1 MKIGVISADPAHE
14 NRVALTPDAV
24 KKLRKL
30 GFEVVIQSGAGQ
42 AAYYTD
48 NSYQA
53 AGASIAESSADVI
66 AAARI
71 ITTVNDLPTSITKS
85 LASSQIVIGMLDP
98 YRNTQL
104 DIYAAQ
110 GVSAFAMEL
119 LPRTLSRA
127 QNMDVLS
134 SQANLAGYKAVLLA
148 ANEYAR
154 PFPMFMTSAGTV
166 KPAKVVI
173 LGVGVAGLQAIATA
187 KRLGAVVEASDLRP
201 DAKEQVESL
210 GGKWLDVPMSA
221 DEAQKAKA
229 TGGYAW
235 TPSAQYIK
243 DQAAVVDKA
252 LSAADIVITTA
263 QIPGRQ
269 APRLVHQATLAKMKA
284 GSVLIDMAAA
294 TGGNVE
300 GSVANETIT
309 TANGVRIVGAG
320 NIPSMLAAQAS
331 DFYANNL
338 VNFITTL
345 IAPQVTTEATD
356 NNSGNSDNTAPN
368 KLALHLNMEDEIQ
381 GALAITHEGQIRLA
395 KR

>member
-1 MKIGVISADPAHE
+1 MKIGVISADITSE
-14 NRVALTPDAV
+14 SRVAITPDAV

-42 AAYYTD
+42 AAYYAD
-48 NSYQA
+48 ELYQA
-53 AGASIAESSADVI
+53 AGADIASSSTEVI
-66 AAARI
+66 TQSNI
-71 ITTVNDLPTSITKS
+71 ITTVNDLPAEATES
-85 LASSQIVIGMLDP
+85 LSSGQIVIGMLDP

-104 DIYAAQ
+104 DTYAAK
-110 GVSAFAMEL
+110 GATVFAMEL

-148 ANEYAR
+148 ANEYSR

-187 KRLGAVVEASDLRP
+187 KRLGAVVEANDLRP
-201 DAKEQVESL
+201 TAREQVESL

-221 DEAQKAKA
+221 EEAETAKS

-235 TPSAQYIK
+235 TPSEQYVK

-252 LSAADIVITTA
+252 LSNADIVITTA
-263 QIPGRQ
+263 QIPGRN
-269 APRLVHQATLAKMKA
+269 APRLVHGATLAKMKA
-284 GSVLIDMAAA
+284 GSVLIDMAAG

-300 GSVANETIT
+300 GSVPNETIT
-309 TANGVRIVGAG
+309 TDNGVRIVGAA
-320 NIPSMLAAQAS
+320 NIPSQLAAQSS
-331 DFYANNL
+331 DLYANNL

-345 IAPQVTTEATD
+345 IAPAGD
-356 NNSGNSDNTAPN
+356 DASAS
-368 KLALHLNMEDEIQ
+368 LALNLDMEDEIQ
-381 GALAITHEGQIRLA
+381 GALAVTHDSQVRLA

>member
-1 MKIGVISADPAHE
+1 MKIGVISAESASE
-14 NRVALTPDAV
+14 SRVALTPDAV

-30 GFEVVIQSGAGQ
+30 GFDVVIQSGAGQ
-42 AAYYTD
+42 ASYYAD
-48 NSYQA
+48 ELYQA
-53 AGASIAESSADVI
+53 AGADIANSSIDVVTQSQ
-66 AAARI
+66 I
-71 ITTVNDLPTSITKS
+71 ITTVNDLPTSTTAA
-85 LASSQIVIGMLDP
+85 LTAGQIIIGMLDP

-104 DIYAAQ
+104 DTYAAK
-110 GVSAFAMEL
+110 GATAFAMEL

-148 ANEYAR
+148 ANEYSR

-201 DAKEQVESL
+201 TAREQVESL

-221 DEAQKAKA
+221 EEAETAKS

-235 TPSAQYIK
+235 TPSEQYIK
-243 DQAAVVDKA
+243 DQAAIVDKA
-252 LSAADIVITTA
+252 LSNADIVITTA

-269 APRLVHQATLAKMKA
+269 APRLVHQSTIAKMKA
-284 GSVLIDMAAA
+284 GSVLIDMAAG

-300 GSVANETIT
+300 GSVPDETIT
-309 TANGVRIVGAG
+309 TSNGVRIVGAA
-320 NIPSMLAAQAS
+320 NIPSQLAAQSS
-331 DFYANNL
+331 DLYANNL

-345 IAPQVTTEATD
+345 IAPAATD
-356 NNSGNSDNTAPN
+356 DATANTM
-368 KLALHLNMEDEIQ
+368 ALNLDMEDEIQ
-381 GALAITHEGQIRLA
+381 GALAVTHDNQVRLA

>member
-1 MKIGVISADPAHE
+1 MKIGVISADVAHE
-14 NRVALTPDAV
+14 KRVALTPDAV

-30 GFEVVIQSGAGQ
+30 GFEVVIQSGAGR
-42 AAYYTD
+42 AAYYSD
-48 NSYQA
+48 DSYQA
-53 AGASIAESSADVI
+53 AGASIAGSSSDVI
-66 AAARI
+66 ADARI
-71 ITTVNDLPTSITKS
+71 ITTVNDLPTTMIDS
-85 LASSQIVIGMLDP
+85 LASGQIVIGMLDP

-104 DIYAAQ
+104 DTYAAQ

-148 ANEYAR
+148 ANEYSR

-166 KPAKVVI
+166 KPAKLVV

-201 DAKEQVESL
+201 AAKEQVESL
-210 GGKWLDVPMSA
+210 GGKWLDVPMSE

-235 TPSAQYIK
+235 TPSEQYMK
-243 DQAAVVDKA
+243 DQSAVVDKA
-252 LSAADIVITTA
+252 LSGADIVITTA

-269 APRLVHQATLAKMKA
+269 APRLVHKTTLDKMRA
-284 GSVLIDMAAA
+284 GSVLIDMAAG

-300 GSVANETIT
+300 GSVADETIT

-320 NIPSMLAAQAS
+320 NIPSMLAAQSS

-345 IAPQVTTEATD
+345 ITADPND
-356 NNSGNSDNTAPN
+356 NSDNASSS
-368 KLALHLNMEDEIQ
+368 KLTLHLDMEDEIQ
-381 GALAITHEGQIRLA
+381 GALAVTHDGQVRLA

>member
-1 MKIGVISADPAHE
+1 MKIGVISAESASE
-14 NRVALTPDAV
+14 SRVALTPDAV

-42 AAYYTD
+42 ASYYAD
-48 NSYQA
+48 ELYQA
-53 AGASIAESSADVI
+53 AGADIANSSIDVVTQTQ
-66 AAARI
+66 I
-71 ITTVNDLPTSITKS
+71 ITTVNDLPTSTTAS
-85 LASSQIVIGMLDP
+85 LTSGQIIIGMLDP

-104 DIYAAQ
+104 DTYAAK
-110 GVSAFAMEL
+110 GATAFAMEL

-148 ANEYAR
+148 ANEYSR

-201 DAKEQVESL
+201 TAREQVESL

-221 DEAQKAKA
+221 EEAETAKS

-235 TPSAQYIK
+235 TPSEQYIK
-243 DQAAVVDKA
+243 DQAAIVDKA
-252 LSAADIVITTA
+252 LSNADIVITTA

-269 APRLVHQATLAKMKA
+269 APRLVHQSTIAKMKA
-284 GSVLIDMAAA
+284 GSVLIDMAAG

-300 GSVANETIT
+300 GSVPDETIT
-309 TANGVRIVGAG
+309 TSNGVRIVGAA
-320 NIPSMLAAQAS
+320 NIPSQLAAQSS
-331 DFYANNL
+331 DLYANNL

-345 IAPQVTTEATD
+345 IAPTATD
-356 NNSGNSDNTAPN
+356 DATANTM
-368 KLALHLNMEDEIQ
+368 ALNLDMEDEIQ
-381 GALAITHEGQIRLA
+381 GALAVTHDNQVRLA

>member
-1 MKIGVISADPAHE
+1 MKIGVISADSASE
-14 NRVALTPDAV
+14 KRVALTPDAV

-42 AAYYTD
+42 AAYYAD
-48 NSYQA
+48 ELYQA
-53 AGASIAESSADVI
+53 AGADIANSSTEVVNQAQ
-66 AAARI
+66 I
-71 ITTVNDLPTSITKS
+71 ITTVNDLPAAVTEHLT
-85 LASSQIVIGMLDP
+85 AGQVVICMLDP
-98 YRNTQL
+98 YRNSQL
-104 DIYAAQ
+104 DTYAAK
-110 GVSAFAMEL
+110 GATVFAMEL

-148 ANEYAR
+148 ANEYSR

-201 DAKEQVESL
+201 AAKEQVESL
-210 GGKWLDVPMSA
+210 GGKWLDVPMSE

-235 TPSAQYIK
+235 TPSEQYIK

-252 LSAADIVITTA
+252 LSNADIVITTA
-263 QIPGRQ
+263 QIPGRN
-269 APRLVHQATLAKMKA
+269 APRLVHRATLAKMKA
-284 GSVLIDMAAA
+284 GSVLIDMAAG

-300 GSVANETIT
+300 GSVPDETIT
-309 TANGVRIVGAG
+309 TANGVRIVGAA
-320 NIPSMLAAQAS
+320 NIPSQLAAQSS
-331 DFYANNL
+331 DLYANNL

-345 IAPQVTTEATD
+345 MAPAAKDDASAKT
-356 NNSGNSDNTAPN
+356 
-368 KLALHLNMEDEIQ
+368 LALNLDMNDEIQ
-381 GALAITHEGQIRLA
+381 GALAVTHDNQVRLA

>member
-1 MKIGVISADPAHE
+1 MKIGVISAESASE
-14 NRVALTPDAV
+14 SRVALTPDAV

-42 AAYYTD
+42 ASYYAD
-48 NSYQA
+48 ELYQA
-53 AGASIAESSADVI
+53 AGADIANSSIDVVTQSQ
-66 AAARI
+66 I
-71 ITTVNDLPTSITKS
+71 ITTVNDLPTSTTAS
-85 LASSQIVIGMLDP
+85 LTSGQIVIGMLDP

-104 DIYAAQ
+104 DTYAVKGAT
-110 GVSAFAMEL
+110 AFAMEL

-148 ANEYAR
+148 ANEYSR

-201 DAKEQVESL
+201 TAREQVESL

-221 DEAQKAKA
+221 EEAETAKS

-235 TPSAQYIK
+235 TPSEQYIK
-243 DQAAVVDKA
+243 DQAAIVDKA
-252 LSAADIVITTA
+252 LSNADIVITTA

-269 APRLVHQATLAKMKA
+269 APRLVHQSTIAKMKA
-284 GSVLIDMAAA
+284 GSVLIDMAAG

-300 GSVANETIT
+300 GSVPDETIT
-309 TANGVRIVGAG
+309 TSNGVRIVGAA
-320 NIPSMLAAQAS
+320 NIPSQLAAQSS
-331 DFYANNL
+331 DLYANNL

-345 IAPQVTTEATD
+345 IAPAATD
-356 NNSGNSDNTAPN
+356 DATANTM
-368 KLALHLNMEDEIQ
+368 ALNLDMEDEIQ
-381 GALAITHEGQIRLA
+381 GALAVTHNNQVRLA

>member
-1 MKIGVISADPAHE
+1 MKIGVISADSASE
-14 NRVALTPDAV
+14 KRVALTPDAV

-42 AAYYTD
+42 AAYYAD
-48 NSYQA
+48 ELYQA
-53 AGASIAESSADVI
+53 AGADIANSSTEVVNQAQ
-66 AAARI
+66 I
-71 ITTVNDLPTSITKS
+71 ITTVNDLPAAVTEHLT
-85 LASSQIVIGMLDP
+85 ACQVVIGMLDP
-98 YRNTQL
+98 YRNSQL
-104 DIYAAQ
+104 DTYAAK
-110 GVSAFAMEL
+110 GATVFAMEL

-148 ANEYAR
+148 ANEYSR

-201 DAKEQVESL
+201 AAKEQVESL
-210 GGKWLDVPMSA
+210 GGKWLDVPMSE

-235 TPSAQYIK
+235 TPSEQYIK

-252 LSAADIVITTA
+252 LSNADIVITTA
-263 QIPGRQ
+263 QIPGRN
-269 APRLVHQATLAKMKA
+269 APRLVHGATLAKMKA
-284 GSVLIDMAAA
+284 GSVLIDMAAG

-300 GSVANETIT
+300 GSVPDETIT
-309 TANGVRIVGAG
+309 TANGVRIVGAA
-320 NIPSMLAAQAS
+320 NIPSQLAAQSS
-331 DFYANNL
+331 DLYANNL

-345 IAPQVTTEATD
+345 MAPAAKDDASAKT
-356 NNSGNSDNTAPN
+356 
-368 KLALHLNMEDEIQ
+368 LALNLDMNDEIQ
-381 GALAITHEGQIRLA
+381 GALAVTHDNQVRLA

>member
-1 MKIGVISADPAHE
+1 MKIGVISAESASE
-14 NRVALTPDAV
+14 SRVALTPDAV

-42 AAYYTD
+42 ASYYAD
-48 NSYQA
+48 ELYQA
-53 AGASIAESSADVI
+53 AGADIANSSIDVVTQSQ
-66 AAARI
+66 I
-71 ITTVNDLPTSITKS
+71 ITTVNDLPTSTTAS
-85 LASSQIVIGMLDP
+85 LTSGQIVIGMLDP

-104 DIYAAQ
+104 DTYAAK
-110 GVSAFAMEL
+110 GATAFAMEL

-148 ANEYAR
+148 ANEYSR

-201 DAKEQVESL
+201 TAREQVESL

-221 DEAQKAKA
+221 EEAETAKS

-235 TPSAQYIK
+235 TPSEQYIK
-243 DQAAVVDKA
+243 DQAAIVDKA
-252 LSAADIVITTA
+252 LSNADIVITTA

-269 APRLVHQATLAKMKA
+269 APRLVHQSTIAKMKA
-284 GSVLIDMAAA
+284 GSVLIDMAAG

-300 GSVANETIT
+300 GSVPDETIT
-309 TANGVRIVGAG
+309 TSNGVRIVGAA
-320 NIPSMLAAQAS
+320 NIPSQLAAQSS
-331 DFYANNL
+331 DLYANNL

-345 IAPQVTTEATD
+345 IAPAATD
-356 NNSGNSDNTAPN
+356 DATANTM
-368 KLALHLNMEDEIQ
+368 ALNLDMEDEIQ
-381 GALAITHEGQIRLA
+381 GALAVTHNNQVRLA

>member
-1 MKIGVISADPAHE
+1 MKIGVISADSASE
-14 NRVALTPDAV
+14 KRVALTPDAV

-42 AAYYTD
+42 AAYYAD
-48 NSYQA
+48 ELYQA
-53 AGASIAESSADVI
+53 AGADIANSSTEVVKQAQ
-66 AAARI
+66 I
-71 ITTVNDLPTSITKS
+71 ITTVNDLPAAVTEYLT
-85 LASSQIVIGMLDP
+85 AGQVVIGMLDP
-98 YRNTQL
+98 YRNSQL
-104 DIYAAQ
+104 DTYAAK
-110 GVSAFAMEL
+110 GATVFAMEL

-148 ANEYAR
+148 ANEYSR

-201 DAKEQVESL
+201 AAKEQVESL
-210 GGKWLDVPMSA
+210 GGKWLDVPMSE

-235 TPSAQYIK
+235 TPSEQYIK

-252 LSAADIVITTA
+252 LSNADIVITTA
-263 QIPGRQ
+263 QIPGRN
-269 APRLVHQATLAKMKA
+269 APRLVHGATLAKMKA
-284 GSVLIDMAAA
+284 GSVLIDMAAG

-300 GSVANETIT
+300 GSVPDETIIT
-309 TANGVRIVGAG
+309 PNGVRIVGAA
-320 NIPSMLAAQAS
+320 NIPSQLAAQSS
-331 DFYANNL
+331 DLYANNL

-345 IAPQVTTEATD
+345 MAPAAKDDASAKT
-356 NNSGNSDNTAPN
+356 
-368 KLALHLNMEDEIQ
+368 LALNLDMNDEIQ
-381 GALAITHEGQIRLA
+381 GALAVTHDNQVRLA

>member
-1 MKIGVISADPAHE
+1 MKIGVISADSTQE
-14 NRVALTPDAV
+14 SRVALTPDAV

-30 GFEVVIQSGAGQ
+30 GFEVIIQSGAGQ

-48 NSYQA
+48 ESYQA
-53 AGASIAESSADVI
+53 AGADIANSSSDVVNQ
-66 AAARI
+66 AQI
-71 ITTVNDLPTSITKS
+71 ITTVHDLP
-85 LASSQIVIGMLDP
+85 ASVTEQLTTGQIVIGMLDP

-104 DIYAAQ
+104 ETYAAK
-110 GVSAFAMEL
+110 GATAYAMEL

-134 SQANLAGYKAVLLA
+134 SQANLAGYKAVLIA
-148 ANEYAR
+148 ANEYSR

-201 DAKEQVESL
+201 TAREQVESL
-210 GGKWLDVPMSA
+210 GGKWLEVPMSA
-221 DEAQKAKA
+221 EEAEKAKS

-235 TPSAQYIK
+235 TPSKQYMK
-243 DQAAVVDKA
+243 DQATVVDKA

-269 APRLVHQATLAKMKA
+269 APRLVHKATLDKMKA
-284 GSVLIDMAAA
+284 GSVLIDMAAG

-300 GSVANETIT
+300 GVIADQTIT
-309 TANGVRIVGAG
+309 TDNGVRIVGAA
-320 NIPSMLAAQAS
+320 NIPSQLAAQSS
-331 DFYANNL
+331 DLYANNL

-345 IAPQVTTEATD
+345 IAKDKADTTEKT
-356 NNSGNSDNTAPN
+356 STETMSNTPN
-368 KLALHLNMEDEIQ
+368 TLALHLDMDDEIQ
-381 GALAITHEGQIRLA
+381 GALAVTHEGQVRLA

>member
-1 MKIGVISADPAHE
+1 MKIGVISADAAHE
-14 NRVALTPDAV
+14 SRVALTPDAV

-30 GFEVVIQSGAGQ
+30 GFEVIVQSGAGQ

-48 NSYQA
+48 DSYQA
-53 AGASIAESSADVI
+53 AGAEIANSSEEVVSQSQ
-66 AAARI
+66 I
-71 ITTVNDLPTSITKS
+71 ITTVNDLPAATTNH
-85 LASSQIVIGMLDP
+85 LTTGQIVVGMLDP

-104 DIYAAQ
+104 DTYAAK
-110 GVSAFAMEL
+110 GATVFAMEL

-134 SQANLAGYKAVLLA
+134 SQANLAGYKAVLMA
-148 ANEYAR
+148 ANEYSR

-201 DAKEQVESL
+201 TAREQVESL
-210 GGKWLDVPMSA
+210 GGKWLDVPMSEE
-221 DEAQKAKA
+221 EAQKAKA

-235 TPSAQYIK
+235 TPSEQYMK
-243 DQAAVVDKA
+243 DQSAVVDKA
-252 LSAADIVITTA
+252 LSGADIVITTA

-269 APRLVHQATLAKMKA
+269 APRLVHKATLDKMKA
-284 GSVLIDMAAA
+284 GSVLIDMAAG

-300 GSVANETIT
+300 GNVADQTIT
-309 TANGVRIVGAG
+309 TDNGVRIVGAA
-320 NIPSMLAAQAS
+320 NIPSMLAAQSS
-331 DFYANNL
+331 DLYANNL
-338 VNFITTL
+338 VNFIATL
-345 IAPQVTTEATD
+345 IASNDATEATD
-356 NNSGNSDNTAPN
+356 NAASN
-368 KLALHLNMEDEIQ
+368 KLALHLDMEDEIQ
-381 GALAITHEGQIRLA
+381 GALAVTHEGQVRLS

>member
-1 MKIGVISADPAHE
+1 MKIGVISADTASE
-14 NRVALTPDAV
+14 SRVALTPDAV

-42 AAYYTD
+42 AAYYAD
-48 NSYQA
+48 ELYQA
-53 AGASIAESSADVI
+53 AGADITNSSTEVI
-66 AAARI
+66 TQSRI
-71 ITTVNDLPTSITKS
+71 ITTVNDLPSEATAN
-85 LASSQIVIGMLDP
+85 LSSDQVVIGMLDP

-104 DIYAAQ
+104 DTYAAK
-110 GVSAFAMEL
+110 GATAFAMEL

-148 ANEYAR
+148 ANEYSR

-166 KPAKVVI
+166 KPAKVVV

-201 DAKEQVESL
+201 AAKEQVESL
-210 GGKWLDVPMSA
+210 GGKWLDVPMSEE
-221 DEAQKAKA
+221 EAQKAKA

-235 TPSAQYIK
+235 TPSEQYIK

-252 LSAADIVITTA
+252 LSNADIVITTA
-263 QIPGRQ
+263 QIPGRN
-269 APRLVHQATLAKMKA
+269 APRLVHAATLTKMKA
-284 GSVLIDMAAA
+284 GSVLIDMAAG

-300 GSVANETIT
+300 GSVPNDTIT
-309 TANGVRIVGAG
+309 TENGVRIVGAA
-320 NIPSMLAAQAS
+320 NIPSMLAAQSS
-331 DFYANNL
+331 DLYANNL

-345 IAPQVTTEATD
+345 IAPAGD
-356 NNSGNSDNTAPN
+356 DAAANDLS
-368 KLALHLNMEDEIQ
+368 LNLDMEDEIQ
-381 GALAITHEGQIRLA
+381 GALAVTHDGQVRLA

>member
-1 MKIGVISADPAHE
+1 MKIGVISVDSTTE
-14 NRVALTPDAV
+14 SRVALTPDAV
-24 KKLRKL
+24 KKLRRH
-30 GFEVVIQSGAGQ
+30 GFEVVVQSGAGL

-48 NSYQA
+48 DNYQT
-53 AGASIAESSADVI
+53 AGADIASSSAEVVEQSQ
-66 AAARI
+66 I
-71 ITTVNDLPTSITKS
+71 ITTISDLPAELTETLKPK
-85 LASSQIVIGMLDP
+85 QIVVGMLDP

-104 DIYAAQ
+104 ETYATKGAT
-110 GVSAFAMEL
+110 VFAMEL

-148 ANEYAR
+148 ANEYSR

-201 DAKEQVESL
+201 SAREQVESL
-210 GGKWLDVPMSA
+210 GGKWLDVPMSEE
-221 DEAQKAKA
+221 EAQKAKA

-235 TPSAQYIK
+235 TPSEQYMK

-252 LSAADIVITTA
+252 LSGADIVITTA
-263 QIPGRQ
+263 QIPGRD
-269 APRLVHQATLAKMKA
+269 APRLVHKTTLDKMKA
-284 GSVLIDMAAA
+284 GSVLIDMAAG

-300 GSVANETIT
+300 GAVANETVT
-309 TANGVRIVGAG
+309 TDNGVRIVGAA
-320 NIPSMLAAQAS
+320 NIPSMLAAQSS
-331 DFYANNL
+331 DLYANNL

-345 IAPQVTTEATD
+345 IAEDDA
-356 NNSGNSDNTAPN
+356 NNDAAPN
-368 KLALHLNMEDEIQ
+368 QLALHLDMEDEIQ
-381 GALAITHEGQIRLA
+381 GALAVTHEGQVRLA

>member
-1 MKIGVISADPAHE
+1 MKIGVISAESASE
-14 NRVALTPDAV
+14 SRVALTPDAV

-42 AAYYTD
+42 ASYYAD
-48 NSYQA
+48 ELYQA
-53 AGASIAESSADVI
+53 AGAGIANSSIDVVTQSQ
-66 AAARI
+66 I
-71 ITTVNDLPTSITKS
+71 ITTVNDLPTSTTAS
-85 LASSQIVIGMLDP
+85 LTSGQIVIGMLDP

-104 DIYAAQ
+104 DTYAAK
-110 GVSAFAMEL
+110 GATAFAMEL

-148 ANEYAR
+148 ANEYSR

-201 DAKEQVESL
+201 TAREQVESL

-221 DEAQKAKA
+221 EEAETAKS

-235 TPSAQYIK
+235 TPSEQYIK
-243 DQAAVVDKA
+243 DQAAIVDKA
-252 LSAADIVITTA
+252 LSNADIVITTA

-269 APRLVHQATLAKMKA
+269 APRLVHQSTIAKMKA
-284 GSVLIDMAAA
+284 GSVLIDMAAG

-300 GSVANETIT
+300 GSVPDETIT
-309 TANGVRIVGAG
+309 TSNGVRIVGAA
-320 NIPSMLAAQAS
+320 NIPSQLAAQSS
-331 DFYANNL
+331 DLYANNL

-345 IAPQVTTEATD
+345 IAPAATD
-356 NNSGNSDNTAPN
+356 DATANTM
-368 KLALHLNMEDEIQ
+368 ALNLDMEDEIQ
-381 GALAITHEGQIRLA
+381 GALAVTHDNQVRLA

>member
-1 MKIGVISADPAHE
+1 MKIGVISADITSE
-14 NRVALTPDAV
+14 SRVAITPDAV

-30 GFEVVIQSGAGQ
+30 GFEVIIQSGAGQ
-42 AAYYTD
+42 AAYYAD
-48 NSYQA
+48 ELYQA
-53 AGASIAESSADVI
+53 AGADIASSRTEVI
-66 AAARI
+66 TQSKI
-71 ITTVNDLPTSITKS
+71 ITTVNDLPAEATES
-85 LASSQIVIGMLDP
+85 LSSGQIVIGMLDP

-104 DIYAAQ
+104 DTYAAK
-110 GVSAFAMEL
+110 GATVFAMEL

-148 ANEYAR
+148 ANEYSR

-201 DAKEQVESL
+201 TAREQVESL

-221 DEAQKAKA
+221 EEAETAKS

-235 TPSAQYIK
+235 TPSEQYVK

-252 LSAADIVITTA
+252 LSNADIVITTA
-263 QIPGRQ
+263 QIPGRN
-269 APRLVHQATLAKMKA
+269 APRLVHGATLAKMKA
-284 GSVLIDMAAA
+284 GSVLIDMAAG

-300 GSVANETIT
+300 GSVPNETIT
-309 TANGVRIVGAG
+309 TDNGVRIVGAA
-320 NIPSMLAAQAS
+320 NIPSMLAAQSS
-331 DFYANNL
+331 DLYANNL

-345 IAPQVTTEATD
+345 IAPTGDDA
-356 NNSGNSDNTAPN
+356 SAS
-368 KLALHLNMEDEIQ
+368 LALNLDMEDEIQ
-381 GALAITHEGQIRLA
+381 GALAVTHDSQVRLA

>member
-1 MKIGVISADPAHE
+1 MKIGVISADITSE
-14 NRVALTPDAV
+14 SRVAITPDAV

-42 AAYYTD
+42 AAYYAD
-48 NSYQA
+48 ELYQA
-53 AGASIAESSADVI
+53 AGADIASSRTEVI
-66 AAARI
+66 TQSKI
-71 ITTVNDLPTSITKS
+71 ITTVNDLPAEATES
-85 LASSQIVIGMLDP
+85 LSSGQIVIGMLDP

-104 DIYAAQ
+104 DTYAAK
-110 GVSAFAMEL
+110 GATVFAMEL

-148 ANEYAR
+148 ANEYSR

-201 DAKEQVESL
+201 TAREQVESL

-221 DEAQKAKA
+221 EEAETAKS

-235 TPSAQYIK
+235 TPSEQYVK

-252 LSAADIVITTA
+252 LSNADIIITTA
-263 QIPGRQ
+263 QIPGRN
-269 APRLVHQATLAKMKA
+269 APRLVHGATLAKMKA
-284 GSVLIDMAAA
+284 GSVLIDMAAG

-300 GSVANETIT
+300 GSVPNETIT
-309 TANGVRIVGAG
+309 TDNGVRIVGAA
-320 NIPSMLAAQAS
+320 NIPSMLAAQSS
-331 DFYANNL
+331 DLYANNL

-345 IAPQVTTEATD
+345 IAPAGD
-356 NNSGNSDNTAPN
+356 DASAS
-368 KLALHLNMEDEIQ
+368 LALNVDMEDEIQ
-381 GALAITHEGQIRLA
+381 GALAVTHDSQVRLA

>member
-1 MKIGVISADPAHE
+1 MKIGVISAESASE
-14 NRVALTPDAV
+14 SRVALTPDAV

-42 AAYYTD
+42 ASYYAD
-48 NSYQA
+48 ELYQA
-53 AGASIAESSADVI
+53 AGADIANSSIDVVTQSQ
-66 AAARI
+66 I
-71 ITTVNDLPTSITKS
+71 ITTVNDLPTSTTAS
-85 LASSQIVIGMLDP
+85 LTSGQIIIGMLDP

-104 DIYAAQ
+104 DTYAAK
-110 GVSAFAMEL
+110 GATAFAMEL

-148 ANEYAR
+148 ANEYSR

-201 DAKEQVESL
+201 TAREQVESL

-221 DEAQKAKA
+221 EEAETAKS

-235 TPSAQYIK
+235 TPSEQYIK
-243 DQAAVVDKA
+243 DQAAIVDKA
-252 LSAADIVITTA
+252 LSNADIVITTA

-269 APRLVHQATLAKMKA
+269 APRLVHQSTIAKMKA
-284 GSVLIDMAAA
+284 GSVLIDMAAG

-300 GSVANETIT
+300 GSVPDETIT
-309 TANGVRIVGAG
+309 TSNGVRIVGAA
-320 NIPSMLAAQAS
+320 NIPSQLAAQSS
-331 DFYANNL
+331 DLYANNL

-345 IAPQVTTEATD
+345 IAPTATD
-356 NNSGNSDNTAPN
+356 DATANTM
-368 KLALHLNMEDEIQ
+368 ALNLDMEDEIQ
-381 GALAITHEGQIRLA
+381 GALAVTHDNQVRLA

>member
-1 MKIGVISADPAHE
+1 MKIGVISADSASE
-14 NRVALTPDAV
+14 SRVALTPDAV

-42 AAYYTD
+42 ASYYAD
-48 NSYQA
+48 ELYQA
-53 AGASIAESSADVI
+53 AGADIANSSIDVVTQSQ
-66 AAARI
+66 I
-71 ITTVNDLPTSITKS
+71 ITTVNDLPTSTTAS
-85 LASSQIVIGMLDP
+85 LTSGQIVIGMLDP

-104 DIYAAQ
+104 DTYAAK
-110 GVSAFAMEL
+110 GATAFAMEL

-148 ANEYAR
+148 ANEYSR

-201 DAKEQVESL
+201 TAREQVESL

-221 DEAQKAKA
+221 EEAETAKS

-235 TPSAQYIK
+235 TPSEQYIK
-243 DQAAVVDKA
+243 DQAAIVDKA
-252 LSAADIVITTA
+252 LSNADIVITTA

-269 APRLVHQATLAKMKA
+269 APRLVHQSTIAKMKA
-284 GSVLIDMAAA
+284 GSVLIDMAAG

-300 GSVANETIT
+300 GSVPDKTIT
-309 TANGVRIVGAG
+309 TSNGVRIVGAA
-320 NIPSMLAAQAS
+320 NIPSQLAAQSS
-331 DFYANNL
+331 DLYANNL

-345 IAPQVTTEATD
+345 IAPAATD
-356 NNSGNSDNTAPN
+356 DATANTM
-368 KLALHLNMEDEIQ
+368 ALNLDMEDEIQ
-381 GALAITHEGQIRLA
+381 GALAVTHDNQVRLA

>member
-1 MKIGVISADPAHE
+1 MKIGVISADTSHE
-14 NRVALTPDAV
+14 SRVAITPDAV

-30 GFEVVIQSGAGQ
+30 GFEVIVQSGAGV
-42 AAYYTD
+42 ASYYSD
-48 NSYQA
+48 ESYQA
-53 AGASIAESSADVI
+53 AGATIVADSATMISDS
-66 AAARI
+66 RI
-71 ITTVNDLPTSITKS
+71 ITTVNDLPAEMVDHLTSH
-85 LASSQIVIGMLDP
+85 QIVIGMLDP

-104 DIYAAQ
+104 DNYATK
-110 GVSAFAMEL
+110 GVTAYAMEL

-134 SQANLAGYKAVLLA
+134 SQANLAGYKAVLMA
-148 ANEYAR
+148 ANEYSR

-201 DAKEQVESL
+201 TAREQVESL
-210 GGKWLDVPMSA
+210 GGKWLDVPMSEE
-221 DEAQKAKA
+221 EAQKAKS

-235 TPSAQYIK
+235 TPSEQYMT

-269 APRLVHQATLAKMKA
+269 APRLVHKTTLDKMKA
-284 GSVLIDMAAA
+284 GSVLIDMAAG

-300 GSVANETIT
+300 GSVPDQTVT
-309 TANGVRIVGAG
+309 TDNGVRIVGAA
-320 NIPSMLAAQAS
+320 NIPSQLAAQSS
-331 DFYANNL
+331 DLYANNL

-345 IAPQVTTEATD
+345 IQKPSQEDA
-356 NNSGNSDNTAPN
+356 SSDAI
-368 KLALHLNMEDEIQ
+368 ALHLDMEDEIQ
-381 GALAITHEGQIRLA
+381 GALAVTHDGQVRLA
-395 KR
+395 RR

>member
-1 MKIGVISADPAHE
+1 MKIGVISADSASE
-14 NRVALTPDAV
+14 SRVAITPDAV

-30 GFEVVIQSGAGQ
+30 GFEVVIQSNAGQ
-42 AAYYTD
+42 AAYYAD
-48 NSYQA
+48 ELYQA
-53 AGASIAESSADVI
+53 AGADIASSSAEVI
-66 AAARI
+66 TQSQI
-71 ITTVNDLPTSITKS
+71 ITTVNDLSAEAIDG
-85 LASSQIVIGMLDP
+85 LSSGQIVIGMLDP

-104 DIYAAQ
+104 DSYAAK
-110 GVSAFAMEL
+110 GATAFAMEL

-148 ANEYAR
+148 ANEYSR

-201 DAKEQVESL
+201 TAREQVESL

-221 DEAQKAKA
+221 EEAETAKS

-235 TPSAQYIK
+235 TPSEQYVK

-252 LSAADIVITTA
+252 LSNADIVITTA
-263 QIPGRQ
+263 QIPGRN
-269 APRLVHQATLAKMKA
+269 APRLVHGATLAKMKA
-284 GSVLIDMAAA
+284 GSVLIDMAAG

-300 GSVANETIT
+300 GSVPNETIT
-309 TANGVRIVGAG
+309 TDNGVRIVGAA
-320 NIPSMLAAQAS
+320 NIPSQLAAQSS
-331 DFYANNL
+331 DLYANNL

-345 IAPQVTTEATD
+345 IAPAGDDASAT
-356 NNSGNSDNTAPN
+356 N
-368 KLALHLNMEDEIQ
+368 LALNLDMEDEIQ
-381 GALAITHEGQIRLA
+381 GALAVTHEGQVRLA

>member
-1 MKIGVISADPAHE
+1 MKIGVISADSTQE

-24 KKLRKL
+24 KKLQKL
-30 GFEVVIQSGAGQ
+30 GCAVVIQSGAGLG
-42 AAYYTD
+42 AYYTD
-48 NSYQA
+48 ARYQE
-53 AGASIAESSADVI
+53 AGASIAQTSEEVIASAD
-66 AAARI
+66 I
-71 ITTVNDLPTSITKS
+71 ITVVNDLPANMAQTMQSGQ
-85 LASSQIVIGMLDP
+85 LLIGMLDP

-104 DIYAAQ
+104 DTYSAR

-148 ANEYAR
+148 ANEYSR

-166 KPAKVVI
+166 KPAKVII

-201 DAKEQVESL
+201 AAREQVESL
-210 GGKWLDVPMSA
+210 GGKWLDVPMSEE
-221 DEAQKAKA
+221 EAQQAKA

-252 LSAADIVITTA
+252 LRAADIVITTA

-269 APRLVHQATLAKMKA
+269 APKLVHQDTLDNMKA
-284 GSVLIDMAAA
+284 GAVLVDMAAA
-294 TGGNVE
+294 TGGNVA
-300 GSVANETIT
+300 GCIAYETVT
-309 TANGVRIVGAG
+309 TDNGVRIVGAA
-320 NIPSMLAAQAS
+320 NIPSMLAAQSS
-331 DFYANNL
+331 DLYANNL

-345 IAPQVTTEATD
+345 IKRAEADNASEQAAPT
-356 NNSGNSDNTAPN
+356 
-368 KLALHLNMEDEIQ
+368 LHLDMDDEIQ
-381 GALAITHEGQIRLA
+381 GALAVTHDGQVRLQQ
-395 KR
+395 R

>member
-1 MKIGVISADPAHE
+1 MRIGVISADVASE
-14 NRVALTPDAV
+14 SRVALTPDAV

-30 GFEVVIQSGAGQ
+30 GFDVVIQSGAGQ
-42 AAYYTD
+42 GAYYAD
-48 NSYQA
+48 EMYQA
-53 AGASIAESSADVI
+53 AGADIASSSTEVVTQSQ
-66 AAARI
+66 I
-71 ITTVNDLPTSITKS
+71 ITTVNDLSAAVTES
-85 LASSQIVIGMLDP
+85 LTAGQIVIGMLDP

-104 DIYAAQ
+104 DTYAAK
-110 GVSAFAMEL
+110 GATAFAMEL

-148 ANEYAR
+148 ANEYSR

-201 DAKEQVESL
+201 TAREQVESL

-221 DEAQKAKA
+221 EEAETAKS

-235 TPSAQYIK
+235 TPSAQYIE
-243 DQAAVVDKA
+243 DQAAIVDKA
-252 LSAADIVITTA
+252 LSNADIVITTA

-269 APRLVHQATLAKMKA
+269 APRLVHKATLAKMKA
-284 GSVLIDMAAA
+284 GSVLIDMAAG

-300 GSVANETIT
+300 GSVPNETII
-309 TANGVRIVGAG
+309 TANGVRIVGAA
-320 NIPSMLAAQAS
+320 NIPSQLAAQSS
-331 DFYANNL
+331 DLYANNL

-345 IAPQVTTEATD
+345 IAPA
-356 NNSGNSDNTAPN
+356 SGDASANDASPN
-368 KLALHLNMEDEIQ
+368 LALNLDMEDEIQ
-381 GALAITHEGQIRLA
+381 GALAVTHDSQVRLV

>member
-1 MKIGVISADPAHE
+1 MKIGVISAESASE
-14 NRVALTPDAV
+14 SRVALTPDAV

-42 AAYYTD
+42 ASYYAD
-48 NSYQA
+48 ELYQA
-53 AGASIAESSADVI
+53 AGADIANSSIDVVTQSQ
-66 AAARI
+66 I
-71 ITTVNDLPTSITKS
+71 ITTVNDLPTSTTAS
-85 LASSQIVIGMLDP
+85 LTSGQIIIGMLDP

-104 DIYAAQ
+104 DTYAAK
-110 GVSAFAMEL
+110 GATAFAMEL

-148 ANEYAR
+148 ANEYSR

-201 DAKEQVESL
+201 TAREQVESL

-221 DEAQKAKA
+221 EEAETAKS

-235 TPSAQYIK
+235 TPSEQYIK
-243 DQAAVVDKA
+243 DQAAIVDKA
-252 LSAADIVITTA
+252 LSNADIVITTA

-269 APRLVHQATLAKMKA
+269 APRLVHQSTIAKMKA
-284 GSVLIDMAAA
+284 GSVLIDMAAG

-300 GSVANETIT
+300 GSVPDETIT
-309 TANGVRIVGAG
+309 TSNGVRIVGAA
-320 NIPSMLAAQAS
+320 NIPSQLAAQSS
-331 DFYANNL
+331 DLYANNL

-345 IAPQVTTEATD
+345 IAPAATD
-356 NNSGNSDNTAPN
+356 DATANTT
-368 KLALHLNMEDEIQ
+368 ALNLDMEDEIQ
-381 GALAITHEGQIRLA
+381 GALAVTHENQVRLA

>member
-1 MKIGVISADPAHE
+1 MKIGVISADTASE
-14 NRVALTPDAV
+14 SRVALTPDAV

-42 AAYYTD
+42 AAYYAD
-48 NSYQA
+48 ELYQA
-53 AGASIAESSADVI
+53 AGADIANSSTEVI
-66 AAARI
+66 TQSRI
-71 ITTVNDLPTSITKS
+71 ITTVNDLPSETTAN
-85 LASSQIVIGMLDP
+85 LSSGQVVVGMLDP

-104 DIYAAQ
+104 DTYAAK
-110 GVSAFAMEL
+110 GATAFAMEL

-148 ANEYAR
+148 ANEYSR

-201 DAKEQVESL
+201 AAKEQVESL
-210 GGKWLDVPMSA
+210 GGKWLDVPMSE

-235 TPSAQYIK
+235 TPSEQYIK

-252 LSAADIVITTA
+252 LSNADIVITTA
-263 QIPGRQ
+263 QIPGRN
-269 APRLVHQATLAKMKA
+269 APRLVHEATLTKMKA
-284 GSVLIDMAAA
+284 GSVLIDMAAG

-300 GSVANETIT
+300 GSVPNDTIT
-309 TANGVRIVGAG
+309 TENGVRIVGAA
-320 NIPSMLAAQAS
+320 NIPSMLAAQSS
-331 DFYANNL
+331 DLYANNL

-345 IAPQVTTEATD
+345 
-356 NNSGNSDNTAPN
+356 TAPAGDEAAAN
-368 KLALHLNMEDEIQ
+368 DLSLNLDMEDEIQ
-381 GALAITHEGQIRLA
+381 GALAVTHDSQVRLA

>member
-1 MKIGVISADPAHE
+1 MRIGVISADVASE
-14 NRVALTPDAV
+14 SRVALTPDAV

-30 GFEVVIQSGAGQ
+30 GFDVVIQSGAGQ
-42 AAYYTD
+42 GAYYAD
-48 NSYQA
+48 EMYQA
-53 AGASIAESSADVI
+53 VGADIANSSTEVVTQSQ
-66 AAARI
+66 I
-71 ITTVNDLPTSITKS
+71 ITTVNDLSAAVTES
-85 LASSQIVIGMLDP
+85 LTAGQIVIGMLDP

-104 DIYAAQ
+104 DTYAAK
-110 GVSAFAMEL
+110 GATAFAMEL

-148 ANEYAR
+148 ANEYSR

-201 DAKEQVESL
+201 TAREQVESL
-210 GGKWLDVPMSA
+210 GGKWLDVPMST
-221 DEAQKAKA
+221 EESETAKS

-243 DQAAVVDKA
+243 DQAAIVDKA
-252 LSAADIVITTA
+252 LSHADIVITTA
-263 QIPGRQ
+263 QIPGRN

-284 GSVLIDMAAA
+284 GSVLIDMAAG

-300 GSVANETIT
+300 GSVPNETIIT
-309 TANGVRIVGAG
+309 ENGVRIVGAA
-320 NIPSMLAAQAS
+320 NIPSQLAAQSS
-331 DFYANNL
+331 DLYANNL

-345 IAPQVTTEATD
+345 IAPA
-356 NNSGNSDNTAPN
+356 SDDASVNDASSN
-368 KLALHLNMEDEIQ
+368 LALNLDMDDEIQ
-381 GALAITHEGQIRLA
+381 GALAVTHDNQVRLV

>member
-1 MKIGVISADPAHE
+1 MKIGVISADSTTE
-14 NRVALTPDAV
+14 SRVALTPDAV

-30 GFEVVIQSGAGQ
+30 GFEVVVQSGAGL

-48 NSYQA
+48 DSYQT
-53 AGASIAESSADVI
+53 AGADIASSSNEVI
-66 AAARI
+66 EQSQI
-71 ITTVNDLPTSITKS
+71 ITTISDLPAELTETLKPK
-85 LASSQIVIGMLDP
+85 QIIVGMLDP

-104 DIYAAQ
+104 ETYANKGAT
-110 GVSAFAMEL
+110 VFAMEL

-148 ANEYAR
+148 ANEYSR

-201 DAKEQVESL
+201 SAREQVESL
-210 GGKWLDVPMSA
+210 GGKWLDVPMSEE
-221 DEAQKAKA
+221 EAQKAKA

-235 TPSAQYIK
+235 TPSEQYMK

-263 QIPGRQ
+263 QIPGRD
-269 APRLVHQATLAKMKA
+269 APRLVHKTTLDKMKA
-284 GSVLIDMAAA
+284 GSVLIDMAAG

-300 GSVANETIT
+300 GAVAEQTIT
-309 TANGVRIVGAG
+309 TDNGVRIVGAA
-320 NIPSMLAAQAS
+320 NIPSQLAAQSS
-331 DFYANNL
+331 DLYANNL

-345 IAPQVTTEATD
+345 IAEEDA
-356 NNSGNSDNTAPN
+356 NNDVAPN
-368 KLALHLNMEDEIQ
+368 KLALHLDMEDEIQ
-381 GALAITHEGQIRLA
+381 GALAVTHDGQVRLA

>member
-1 MKIGVISADPAHE
+1 MKIGVISADSASE
-14 NRVALTPDAV
+14 SRVALTPDAV

-42 AAYYTD
+42 ASYYAD
-48 NSYQA
+48 ALYQA
-53 AGASIAESSADVI
+53 AGADIANSSIDVI
-66 AAARI
+66 NQSQI
-71 ITTVNDLPTSITKS
+71 ITTVNDLPTSTTAA
-85 LASSQIVIGMLDP
+85 LTAGQIIIGMLDP

-104 DIYAAQ
+104 DTYAAK
-110 GVSAFAMEL
+110 GATAFAMEL

-148 ANEYAR
+148 ANEYSR

-201 DAKEQVESL
+201 TAREQVESL

-221 DEAQKAKA
+221 EEAETAKS

-235 TPSAQYIK
+235 TPSEQYIK

-252 LSAADIVITTA
+252 LSNADIVITTA
-263 QIPGRQ
+263 QIPGRN
-269 APRLVHQATLAKMKA
+269 APRLVHQSTIAKMKA
-284 GSVLIDMAAA
+284 GSVLIDMAAG

-300 GSVANETIT
+300 GSVPDKTIT
-309 TANGVRIVGAG
+309 TANGVRIVGAA
-320 NIPSMLAAQAS
+320 NIPSQLAAQSS
-331 DFYANNL
+331 DLYANNL

-345 IAPQVTTEATD
+345 IAPAATD
-356 NNSGNSDNTAPN
+356 DASAKT
-368 KLALHLNMEDEIQ
+368 LALNVDMNDEIQ
-381 GALAITHEGQIRLA
+381 GALAVTHDNQIRLA

>member
-1 MKIGVISADPAHE
+1 MKIGVISADITSE
-14 NRVALTPDAV
+14 SRVAITPDAV

-30 GFEVVIQSGAGQ
+30 GFEVVVQSGAGQ
-42 AAYYTD
+42 AAYYAD
-48 NSYQA
+48 ELYQA
-53 AGASIAESSADVI
+53 AGADIASSSTEVI
-66 AAARI
+66 TQSNI
-71 ITTVNDLPTSITKS
+71 ITTVNDLPAEATES
-85 LASSQIVIGMLDP
+85 LSSGQIVIGMLDP

-104 DIYAAQ
+104 DTYAAK
-110 GVSAFAMEL
+110 GATVFAMEL

-148 ANEYAR
+148 ANEYSR

-201 DAKEQVESL
+201 TAREQVESL

-221 DEAQKAKA
+221 EEAETAKS

-235 TPSAQYIK
+235 TPSEQYVK

-252 LSAADIVITTA
+252 LSNADIVITTA
-263 QIPGRQ
+263 QIPGRN
-269 APRLVHQATLAKMKA
+269 APRLVHGATLAKMKA
-284 GSVLIDMAAA
+284 GSVLIDMAAG

-300 GSVANETIT
+300 GSVPNETIT
-309 TANGVRIVGAG
+309 TDNGVRIVGAA
-320 NIPSMLAAQAS
+320 NIPSQLAAQSS
-331 DFYANNL
+331 DLYANNL

-345 IAPQVTTEATD
+345 IAPVGDDA
-356 NNSGNSDNTAPN
+356 SAS
-368 KLALHLNMEDEIQ
+368 LALNLDMEDEIQ
-381 GALAITHEGQIRLA
+381 GALAVTHDSQVRLA

>member
-1 MKIGVISADPAHE
+1 MKIGVISADIASE
-14 NRVALTPDAV
+14 SRVALTPDAV

-42 AAYYTD
+42 AAYYVD
-48 NSYQA
+48 ALYQA
-53 AGASIAESSADVI
+53 AGADIASSSAEVI
-66 AAARI
+66 AQSQI
-71 ITTVNDLPTSITKS
+71 ITTIHDLPAEVTERLS
-85 LASSQIVIGMLDP
+85 AGQIVVGMLDP
-98 YRNTQL
+98 HRNTKL
-104 DIYAAQ
+104 DTYAAK
-110 GVSAFAMEL
+110 GVTAFAMEL

-148 ANEYAR
+148 ANEYSR

-201 DAKEQVESL
+201 AAKEQVESL
-210 GGKWLDVPMSA
+210 GGKWLDVPMSD

-235 TPSAQYIK
+235 TPSEQYIK

-252 LSAADIVITTA
+252 LSNADIVITTA

-284 GSVLIDMAAA
+284 GSVLIDMAAG

-300 GSVANETIT
+300 GSVPNETIT
-309 TANGVRIVGAG
+309 TDNGVRIVGAA
-320 NIPSMLAAQAS
+320 NIPSMLAAQSS
-331 DFYANNL
+331 DLYANNL

-345 IAPQVTTEATD
+345 IAPAATD
-356 NNSGNSDNTAPN
+356 DASAN
-368 KLALHLNMEDEIQ
+368 KLALNLDMEDEIQ
-381 GALAITHEGQIRLA
+381 GALAVTHDNQVRLA